1 MRPISSDSWLRGI
14 RLAVAVLALAAGQ
27 SALAAPPAP
36 GRVPE
41 ASIPAAAQ
49 AAAALDRNPATPRG
63 AAYLFITLARE
74 GEWAQASELLQE
86 PASGWPEGAPRI
98 RLARA
103 FKMVLD
109 ERLWLDFSQIPG
121 SEANAP
127 VHPGRFRR
135 GTIEAGETSMEVDL
149 VRVGDEWLFAASTV
163 SQIPPVARA
172 LGAWWVSALPPVMV
186 NVRVAEI
193 ELWQW
198 IGLALIG
205 TTGILLG
212 FGVSRVLRRT
222 ARIGP
227 IGEIGIVAKT
237 VVAIAAPAGLMLSLV
252 AMRLSESFLGL
263 SVPAKDNLSLGARAP
278 TVRVV
283 AWGVAR
289 WLRVLTA
296 TIEAQLAARG
306 IEDAGA
312 MVRVGRVVATALV
325 YLLGIS
331 ASLQIFGLDLS
342 AVIAGLGIGTAAI
355 ALASQQTLGNL
366 FGGASVIAD
375 RVLRPGDVCSLN
387 GTIATVERIGIR
399 STQLRTL
406 DRTLL
411 VVANGDLAQSRV
423 EKLSARDGFRMSATL
438 GLRYETTP
446 QAMRT
451 VLAALRHRLESDPM
465 VVRESILVHFM
476 AYGASSLDVDVKATI
491 RTVDALQYREAVE
504 RINLD
509 FMDIVAANGSGFAF
523 PSQTVYL
530 ARDSAPAAPPVDS
543 GGDLRARR

>member
-1 MRPISSDSWLRGI
+1 MRPISIAS
-14 RLAVAVLALAAGQ
+14 RLWGLSVAVLVVL
-27 SALAAPPAP
+27 
-36 GRVPE
+36 
-41 ASIPAAAQ
+41 SIPAARAQ
-49 AAAALDRNPATPRG
+49 APAAPAAAPTAVDRTPATPRG

-74 GEWAQASELLQE
+74 GEWSQASELLQE
-86 PASGWPEGAPRI
+86 PAAGWPEAAPRV

-109 ERLWLDFSQIPG
+109 ERLWLDFAQIPG

-127 VHPGRFRR
+127 VHPGRFRL
-135 GTIEAGETSMEVDL
+135 GTIEAGESSMEVDL

-163 SQIPPVARA
+163 SQIPMVARV

-198 IGLALIG
+198 IGLVLIG
-205 TTGILLG
+205 VTGILLG
-212 FGVSRVLRRT
+212 FGVSRILRRT

-237 VVAIAAPAGLMLSLV
+237 VVAIAAPAGLMLSLL
-252 AMRLSESFLGL
+252 AMQLSESFLGL
-263 SVPAKDNLSLGARAP
+263 SVPARENLSLGSRAV
-278 TVRVV
+278 TVLVV

-289 WLRVLTA
+289 WLRVLTGA
-296 TIEAQLAARG
+296 IESQLAIRG

-312 MVRVGRVVATALV
+312 MVKVGRMVATALV
-325 YLLGIS
+325 YLLGVS
-331 ASLQIFGLDLS
+331 AALQIFGLDLS

-387 GTIATVERIGIR
+387 GTIATVERIGLR
-399 STQLRTL
+399 STQLRTP

-423 EKLSARDGFRMSATL
+423 EKLSARDGFRMSTTL

-446 QAMRT
+446 S
-451 VLAALRHRLESDPM
+451 ALRAVLSGLRDRLASDPL
-465 VVRESILVHFM
+465 VDRDSIRVHFM
-476 AYGASSLDVDVKATI
+476 AFGSSSLDVDVKAMI

-509 FMDIVAANGSGFAF
+509 FMEIVAANGSGFAF

-530 ARDSAPAAPPVDS
+530 ARDSAPSASSAPS
-543 GGDLRARR
+543 ARLGS

>member
-1 MRPISSDSWLRGI
+1 M
-14 RLAVAVLALAAGQ
+14 AVLVVGTSASPASAQAPAA
-27 SALAAPPAP
+27 
-36 GRVPE
+36 
-41 ASIPAAAQ
+41 PAAAATAP
-49 AAAALDRNPATPRG
+49 AAAASAPAVLDRTPATPRG
-63 AAYLFITLARE
+63 AAHLFITLARD
-74 GEWAQASELLQE
+74 GEWSQASALLQE
-86 PASGWPEGAPRI
+86 PTTGWPDAAPRV

-103 FKMVLD
+103 LKMVLD
-109 ERLWLDFSQIPG
+109 ERLWLDFAQIPG

-127 VHPGRFRR
+127 VHPGRFRL
-135 GTIEAGETSMEVDL
+135 GTIEAGESSMEVDL

-163 SQIPPVARA
+163 TQIPPVARA

-198 IGLALIG
+198 IGLVLIG
-205 TTGILLG
+205 ASGILLG
-212 FGVSRVLRRT
+212 FGVSRILRRT

-237 VVAIAAPAGLMLSLV
+237 VVAIAAPAGLILSLL

-263 SVPAKDNLSLGARAP
+263 SVPAKDNLSLGSRAL
-278 TVRVV
+278 TVLVV

-296 TIEAQLAARG
+296 AIESQLAARG
-306 IEDAGA
+306 IEDASA
-312 MVRVGRVVATALV
+312 MVKVGRLVATALV
-325 YLLGIS
+325 YLLGVS
-331 ASLQIFGLDLS
+331 AALQIFGLDLS

-387 GTIATVERIGIR
+387 GTTATVERIGIR

-423 EKLSARDGFRMSATL
+423 EKLSARDGFRMSSTL

-446 QAMRT
+446 QAMRA
-451 VLAALRHRLESDPM
+451 VLAALRHRLETDSM
-465 VVRESILVHFM
+465 VVPESILIHFM
-476 AYGASSLDVDVKATI
+476 AYGASSLDVDVKAVI
-491 RTVDALQYREAVE
+491 RTVDFLQYREAVE

-509 FMDIVAANGSGFAF
+509 FMEIVAANGSGFAF

-530 ARDSAPAAPPVDS
+530 ARDSAPQPPS
-543 GGDLRARR
+543 ARLGS